1 MPAFEL
7 SIKRQTRGPSSVEST
22 SCLDKS
28 VVSHLTFPLPFRM
41 SEALRNPVNHLNQ
54 LWMDKLRGSSYGC
67 DVRFCLFRPFEEGIQ
82 SLQDFSRGIL
92 PRTFEGIFA
101 LMHIVYAC
109 VSVYPQN
116 DERHFWHTFS
126 LDVLLWQHAIAT
138 QDERELF
145 LEAAVLLWWVPD
157 LSLDEAN
164 EHFDAIQSQPNWSLP
179 ESYDVSGN
187 PSSLCLNY
195 YQQSTPQAFDSSIAP
210 FYTIKIDFDAQ
221 DLVRLHNKLKEG
233 QAIDL
238 CMRYLDGKLLL
249 SMKISLTC
257 LELKVYRS
265 ST

>member
-1 MPAFEL
+1 
-7 SIKRQTRGPSSVEST
+7 
-22 SCLDKS
+22 
-28 VVSHLTFPLPFRM
+28 M
-41 SEALRNPVNHLNQ
+41 SEALRNQVNHINQ
-54 LWMDKLRGSSYGC
+54 SWMDHLRYSSYGC
-67 DVRFCLFRPFEEGIQ
+67 DVRFRLSAPFEEGIQ

-109 VSVYPQN
+109 ASIYPQK

-145 LEAAVLLWWVPD
+145 LEAAFLLWMVPD
-157 LSLDEAN
+157 LSMDEAR
-164 EHFDAIQSQPNWSLP
+164 EHFDAFLWQSGWSLP
-179 ESYDVSGN
+179 ESHDVSGS
-187 PSSLCLNY
+187 PSLNH

-210 FYTIKIDFDAQ
+210 FFKGQIDFGAP

-238 CMRYLDGKLLL
+238 CMGYL
-249 SMKISLTC
+249 
-257 LELKVYRS
+257 Y
-265 ST
+265 